1 MTEGRGVVSKKELS
15 PGIILHKEIIPG
27 KAEGVECIY
36 EFRVE
41 LQRLNTLEFTVDF
54 TGSKNVLLDGGSGL
68 VKSTIVQAFET
79 TTVAVLKMTRQW
91 MLKSKFRFIIRAAP
105 RALQEQYLKREIQDL
120 NAKIEK
126 SKQIL
131 SKISVNLSS
140 VQEIEQVLT
149 QKGTNFLDI
158 EFPPLDASIYR
169 EVDKEPFDQLVHWRR
184 PNEFFIVDYGEGLKD
199 PRIFSEE
206 IEPYDVRQGQL
217 GDSWFMSAL
226 ASLAERPALIERLF
240 ITKQVNSIGIYR
252 IKLCKNGEW
261 VTVTI
266 DDYFP
271 CFPMGQPIFSRANG
285 NELWVLILEK
295 AYAKLHGHYYLLKG
309 GFANEG
315 LIDLTGCPTAQ
326 FHFHD
331 EDIQK
336 LIESGQFWLMIKDFD
351 EEGYILSASTQG
363 EERWN
368 EVNFLGTLEAGLLPG
383 HAYTILS
390 IKEAQGNLLINLRN
404 PWGKIDWNGDWSDG
418 SAEWTAAMK
427 RELNPVFDEDN
438 GNFWMNFDDFIQHF
452 STLNVC
458 RVKNWDEVRI
468 KGKFIRVQDVE
479 DSNMEVVVS
488 KWYYSVDL
496 PERVRIFI
504 GIHQEDERIFGV
516 ASRRQYLDIGIVV
529 LKRMPDGTVNLIES
543 KDFSIDR
550 QCEME
555 ILLDPG
561 SYIILPRTSGCLLR
575 RPTDAVPERITLLNS
590 KGELTDLAEST
601 INDIFRKFDM
611 LLNRELSY
619 TEFKGFY
626 ECINRTISEVEYRQK
641 VLKKYS
647 STENGLSLKGF
658 KDFFIENIKAQGEE
672 VIWGWLESL
681 GYDRELYSVRSRCF
695 ILTFHSVTEISVTVR
710 DAIQTDLD
718 NRTNVLLIEKQG
730 TELDSKTGVRCFY
743 YLSKNVHCYSYGVY
757 NEQSQAIEVTLD
769 CGGSDS
775 MVFSTKGSYVKK
787 RIEPGQLEF
796 MLHAMAIPSAD
807 TFVRSA
813 RCTWHAV

>member
-1 MTEGRGVVSKKELS
+1 MTEKGGVVSKKELS
-15 PGIILHKEIIPG
+15 PGIILHKEVLPG
-27 KAEGVECIY
+27 NAEGVECIY

-54 TGSKNVLLDGGSGL
+54 TGSKNVILDGGSAL
-68 VKSTIVQAFET
+68 IRSTVVQAFET
-79 TTVAVLKMTRQW
+79 TTVAVLKMARQW
-91 MLKSKFRFIIRAAP
+91 TLKSKFRFMIRAAP
-105 RALQEQYLKREIQDL
+105 RALQEQYLKREILEL
-120 NAKIEK
+120 NNKIEK
-126 SKQIL
+126 SRQLL

-140 VQEIEQVLT
+140 VPEIEGVLAP
-149 QKGTNFLDI
+149 KDMNFHDV
-158 EFPPLDASIYR
+158 EFPPLDSSIYR

-184 PNEFFIVDYGEGLKD
+184 PKDFFRVDYAEGLKE
-199 PRIFSEE
+199 PRLFPDE
-206 IEPYDVRQGQL
+206 IEPYDIHQGQL
-217 GDSWFMSAL
+217 GNCWLMCAL
-226 ASLAERPALIERLF
+226 ASLSERPALIERLF
-240 ITKQVNSIGIYR
+240 ITKTVNNIGIYR
-252 IKLCKNGEW
+252 VKLCKNGEW
-261 VTVTI
+261 VTVTV

-271 CFPMGQPIFSRANG
+271 CFPMGSPIFSRSNG
-285 NELWVLILEK
+285 NELWVLIIEK
-295 AYAKLHGHYYLLKG
+295 AYAKLHGHYYLLRG
-309 GFANEG
+309 GFASEG
-315 LIDLTGCPTAQ
+315 LIDLTGCPTSSFNFQ
-326 FHFHD
+326 D
-331 EDIQK
+331 EEVLK
-336 LIESGQFWLMIKDFD
+336 LIDSGQFWLMVKDFD
-351 EEGYILSASTQG
+351 EEGYLLSASTQG

-368 EVNFLGTLEAGLLPG
+368 EINFLGALDAGLLPG
-383 HAYTILS
+383 HAYTIMAV
-390 IKEAQGNLLINLRN
+390 KEFQGNLLLNLRN
-404 PWGKIDWNGDWSDG
+404 PWGKLDWNGSWSDG
-418 SAEWTAAMK
+418 STDWTAAMK

-438 GNFWMNFDDFIQHF
+438 GNFWMSYDDFIQHF

-516 ASRRQYLDIGIVV
+516 ASRRQYLDVGIVV

-543 KDFSIDR
+543 RDFVIDR

-575 RPTDAVPERITLLNS
+575 RPTDAPTERIKLLNS
-590 KGELTDLAEST
+590 KGELTDLTDST
-601 INDIFRKFDM
+601 IADIFRKFDM

-658 KDFFIENIKAQGEE
+658 KDFFIDNIKASGEDT
-672 VIWGWLESL
+672 VWSWLESL

-718 NRTNVLLIEKQG
+718 NRTNILLIERQG

-743 YLSKNVHCYSYGVY
+743 YLSKKTHNYSYGVY

-769 CGGSDS
+769 CAGSEN
-775 MVFSTKGSYVKK
+775 MVFSTKGSYVRK